1 MENLIEPS
9 VHLVIVYQKVI
20 MVNDGNPW
28 FFRPPLRDEI
38 GSLRWGPLSR
48 HLQWTLLLLLAQ

>member
-38 GSLRWGPLSR
+38 GSLR
-48 HLQWTLLLLLAQ
+48 